1 MSESIIQTHT
11 SSLLEEGGGGG
22 KGEWEGGREEKERK
36 EGIKDGE
43 RERWKGKC
51 VLASISIY
59 MFHEDESKCD
69 MDVMLCYLRRHF
81 KFTYQEGGSSFKM
94 APLSPGSQLK
104 RIFKQLVF
112 SLVHVNRLGRGLRL
126 I

>member
-1 MSESIIQTHT
+1 
-11 SSLLEEGGGGG
+11 
-22 KGEWEGGREEKERK
+22 
-36 EGIKDGE
+36 
-43 RERWKGKC
+43 
-51 VLASISIY
+51 
-59 MFHEDESKCD
+59 
-69 MDVMLCYLRRHF
+69 
-81 KFTYQEGGSSFKM
+81 M